1 MDKKPIEEIMKDFK
15 KIITDLLR
23 DLLTTFP
30 EIKDALNSDLLNILK
45 GENDSEQSLQTIF
58 DYCKMVYPSRFFEIL
73 YQNDAIFKDEKFQA
87 EFLPGIDFKVL
98 WQDENLSDKTRETIW
113 KYLQLILF
121 TVVSDISDG
130 KSFGDTSKMFESI
143 NQDDFKSKLE
153 ETMEEM
159 QKIFNKKPS
168 KNDGNKDGSVNE
180 DDDDDEDEDEGSGA
194 GTSGAG
200 TSGAGTSG
208 AGINLD
214 DLPNPKDIQDHVNT
228 MMEGK
233 LGKLAR
239 EIAEETAA
247 DMNMDTDNV
256 GSVNDV
262 FTNLLK
268 NPTKLMGLVKNV
280 GSKLDEKLK
289 AGDIN
294 ETELLKEAS
303 VIMQQM
309 KNIPGMQG
317 MMNKMGM
324 GGGKMNM
331 NGMQSQLNKNIKNS
345 KYKDRLRAKLAEKN
359 AAAQAVQAA
368 MQQAQQQ
375 QAQQHQQ
382 AQAKSSTPINIT
394 FSKGEKA
401 QRTPA
406 NAVAAG
412 AVAAGAV
419 AADAV
424 AAGAVAAGA
433 VASGSVASGSV
444 TAGAAGTNA
453 NAVDTNAAGT
463 NAVGTNAVDT
473 KTNPNKKKKNKHSK
487 KTVS

>member
-15 KIITDLLR
+15 KIITDLLC

-30 EIKDALNSDLLNILK
+30 EIKDTLNSNLLNVLK
-45 GENDSEQSLQTIF
+45 AENDSESLEVIF
-58 DYCKMVYPSRFFEIL
+58 DYCKSVYPSRFFEIL
-73 YQNDAIFKDEKFQA
+73 YQNDAIFKDDKFQA
-87 EFLPGIDFKVL
+87 EFLPGIDFKIL
-98 WQDENLSDKTRETIW
+98 WQDENLSTKSRETIW

-143 NQDDFKSKLE
+143 NQDEFKSKLE

-159 QKIFNKKPS
+159 QKIFNKKPT
-168 KNDGNKDGSVNE
+168 KNTSQKDGSQKDGLVASE
-180 DDDDDEDEDEGSGA
+180 SDEDEE
-194 GTSGAG
+194 T
-200 TSGAGTSG
+200 T

-247 DMNMDTDNV
+247 DMNMDTENV

-289 AGDIN
+289 SGDIN

-303 VIMQQM
+303 EIMQQM

-331 NGMQSQLNKNIKNS
+331 SGMQAQMDKNIKNS

-359 AAAQAVQAA
+359 AAAQMMQAA
-368 MQQAQQQ
+368 MQQAQQM
-375 QAQQHQQ
+375 QAQQ
-382 AQAKSSTPINIT
+382 AKPVNTT

-401 QRTPA
+401 ERTPA
-406 NAVAAG
+406 STAGGPNASDAG
-412 AVAAGAV
+412 GPNASTAGTS
-419 AADAV
+419 AADTNEV
-424 AAGAVAAGA
+424 GQN
-433 VASGSVASGSV
+433 AS
-444 TAGAAGTNA
+444 AAGTS
-453 NAVDTNAAGT
+453 AG
-463 NAVGTNAVDT
+463 GTA
-473 KTNPNKKKKNKHSK
+473 NKKKKK
-487 KTVS
+487 KAAKKPVEA

>member
-30 EIKDALNSDLLNILK
+30 EIKDTLNSDLLNVLK
-45 GENDSEQSLQTIF
+45 AENDFESLQTIF
-58 DYCKMVYPSRFFEIL
+58 DYCKTVYPSRFFEIL
-73 YQNDAIFKDEKFQA
+73 YQNDEIFKDDKFQA
-87 EFLPGIDFKVL
+87 EFLPGIDFKIL
-98 WQDENLSDKTRETIW
+98 WQDENLSIKSRETIW

-130 KSFGDTSKMFESI
+130 KTFGDTSKMFESI
-143 NQDDFKSKLE
+143 NQDEFKSKLE

-159 QKIFNKKPS
+159 QKIFNKKS
-168 KNDGNKDGSVNE
+168 TKGASGAGASGAGLDGSVASE
-180 DDDDDEDEDEGSGA
+180 SEEDEESTSEA
-194 GTSGAG
+194 GTSGF
-200 TSGAGTSG
+200 
-208 AGINLD
+208 NLN

-247 DMNMDTDNV
+247 DMNMDTENV

-289 AGDIN
+289 SGDIN

-303 VIMQQM
+303 EIMQQM

-331 NGMQSQLNKNIKNS
+331 SGMQAQMDKNIKNS

-359 AAAQAVQAA
+359 AAAQMMQAA
-368 MQQAQQQ
+368 MQQAQQM
-375 QAQQHQQ
+375 QAQQMQAQQMQAQQMQAQQ
-382 AQAKSSTPINIT
+382 AKPVNTT

-401 QRTPA
+401 ERTPA
-406 NAVAAG
+406 SAAGTSAAGTSDAGGPKASAAGGPTASAAG
-412 AVAAGAV
+412 ASAAGA
-419 AADAV
+419 
-424 AAGAVAAGA
+424 
-433 VASGSVASGSV
+433 S
-444 TAGAAGTNA
+444 AAGTS
-453 NAVDTNAAGT
+453 AA
-463 NAVGTNAVDT
+463 
-473 KTNPNKKKKNKHSK
+473 NPNKKKKK
-487 KTVS
+487 KAAKKPVEA

>member
-30 EIKDALNSDLLNILK
+30 EIKDTLNSDLLNILNA
-45 GENDSEQSLQTIF
+45 ENVEQSLQTIF
-58 DYCKMVYPSRFFEIL
+58 DYCKTVYPSRFFEIL
-73 YQNDAIFKDEKFQA
+73 YQNDAIFKDDKFQT
-87 EFLPGIDFKVL
+87 EFLPGIDFKIL

-143 NQDDFKSKLE
+143 NQDEFKSKLE

-168 KNDGNKDGSVNE
+168 KKAGQPSGAGVDGSVASESEEEEE
-180 DDDDDEDEDEGSGA
+180 DGPNAA
-194 GTSGAG
+194 GF
-200 TSGAGTSG
+200 
-208 AGINLD
+208 NLN

-247 DMNMDTDNV
+247 DMNMDTENV

-289 AGDIN
+289 SGDIN

-303 VIMQQM
+303 EIMQQM

-331 NGMQSQLNKNIKNS
+331 SGMQAQMDKNIKNS

-359 AAAQAVQAA
+359 AAAQMMQAA
-368 MQQAQQQ
+368 MQQAQQTAQ
-375 QAQQHQQ
+375 MQAQQTQAKQTQAKQTRQ
-382 AQAKSSTPINIT
+382 AQPVTTT

-401 QRTPA
+401 ERTPA
-406 NAVAAG
+406 GTSANEVGANEVGANEVGANEVGANEVVAN
-412 AVAAGAV
+412 
-419 AADAV
+419 
-424 AAGAVAAGA
+424 
-433 VASGSVASGSV
+433 
-444 TAGAAGTNA
+444 T
-453 NAVDTNAAGT
+453 
-463 NAVGTNAVDT
+463 
-473 KTNPNKKKKNKHSK
+473 NKKKKKKPSK
-487 KTVS
+487 KPVEA

>member
-30 EIKDALNSDLLNILK
+30 EIKDTLNSDLLNVLK
-45 GENDSEQSLQTIF
+45 AENDSESLQSIF
-58 DYCKMVYPSRFFEIL
+58 DYCKTVYPSRFFEIL
-73 YQNDAIFKDEKFQA
+73 YQNDEIFKDDKFQA
-87 EFLPGIDFKVL
+87 EFLPGIDFKIL
-98 WQDENLSDKTRETIW
+98 WQDENLSIKSRETIW

-130 KSFGDTSKMFESI
+130 KTFGDTSKMFESI
-143 NQDDFKSKLE
+143 NQDEFKSKLE

-159 QKIFNKKPS
+159 QKIFNKKS
-168 KNDGNKDGSVNE
+168 TKKTTGTSGAGAGTS
-180 DDDDDEDEDEGSGA
+180 GAGASGA

-200 TSGAGTSG
+200 LDGSVASESEEDEESTSEAGTSG
-208 AGINLD
+208 FNLN

-247 DMNMDTDNV
+247 DMNMDTENV

-289 AGDIN
+289 SGDIN

-303 VIMQQM
+303 EIMQQM

-331 NGMQSQLNKNIKNS
+331 SGMQAQMDKNIKNS

-359 AAAQAVQAA
+359 AAAQMMQAA
-368 MQQAQQQ
+368 MQQAQQM
-375 QAQQHQQ
+375 QAQQMQAQQMQAQQ
-382 AQAKSSTPINIT
+382 AKPVNTT

-401 QRTPA
+401 ERTPA
-406 NAVAAG
+406 STAGGPNASAAG
-412 AVAAGAV
+412 PN
-419 AADAV
+419 
-424 AAGAVAAGA
+424 
-433 VASGSVASGSV
+433 AS
-444 TAGAAGTNA
+444 AAGTS
-453 NAVDTNAAGT
+453 AAGT
-463 NAVGTNAVDT
+463 SAANQ
-473 KTNPNKKKKNKHSK
+473 NKKKKK
-487 KTVS
+487 KAAKKPVEA

>member
-1 MDKKPIEEIMKDFK
+1 
-15 KIITDLLR
+15 
-23 DLLTTFP
+23 
-30 EIKDALNSDLLNILK
+30 
-45 GENDSEQSLQTIF
+45 
-58 DYCKMVYPSRFFEIL
+58 
-73 YQNDAIFKDEKFQA
+73 
-87 EFLPGIDFKVL
+87 
-98 WQDENLSDKTRETIW
+98 
-113 KYLQLILF
+113 
-121 TVVSDISDG
+121 
-130 KSFGDTSKMFESI
+130 
-143 NQDDFKSKLE
+143 
-153 ETMEEM
+153 
-159 QKIFNKKPS
+159 
-168 KNDGNKDGSVNE
+168 
-180 DDDDDEDEDEGSGA
+180 
-194 GTSGAG
+194 
-200 TSGAGTSG
+200 
-208 AGINLD
+208 
-214 DLPNPKDIQDHVNT
+214 
-228 MMEGK
+228 MEGK

-331 NGMQSQLNKNIKNS
+331 NGMQSQLDKNIKNS

-359 AAAQAVQAA
+359 AAAQAMQSAMQSA

-375 QAQQHQQ
+375 AQQAQQQAQQ
-382 AQAKSSTPINIT
+382 AQPKTSSIPINST

-406 NAVAAG
+406 SAAG
-412 AVAAGAV
+412 AVV
-419 AADAV
+419 ED
-424 AAGAVAAGA
+424 
-433 VASGSVASGSV
+433 
-444 TAGAAGTNA
+444 
-453 NAVDTNAAGT
+453 
-463 NAVGTNAVDT
+463 AVGTSAVGT
-473 KTNPNKKKKNKHSK
+473 SANPNKKKKNKHSK
-487 KTVS
+487 KPVS

>member
-30 EIKDALNSDLLNILK
+30 EIKDTLNSDLLNVLK
-45 GENDSEQSLQTIF
+45 AENVSESLQSIF
-58 DYCKMVYPSRFFEIL
+58 DYCKTVYPTRFFEIL
-73 YQNDAIFKDEKFQA
+73 YQNDEIFKDDKFQA
-87 EFLPGIDFKVL
+87 EFLPGIDFKIL
-98 WQDENLSDKTRETIW
+98 WQDENLSIKSRETIW

-143 NQDDFKSKLE
+143 NQDEFKSKLE

-168 KNDGNKDGSVNE
+168 KKTTGAGAGAGASGAGLDGSVAS
-180 DDDDDEDEDEGSGA
+180 DDEDEEDEGTSAA
-194 GTSGAG
+194 GF
-200 TSGAGTSG
+200 
-208 AGINLD
+208 NLN

-247 DMNMDTDNV
+247 DMNMDTENV

-289 AGDIN
+289 SGDIN

-303 VIMQQM
+303 EIMQQM

-331 NGMQSQLNKNIKNS
+331 SGMQAQMDKNIKNS

-359 AAAQAVQAA
+359 AAAQMMQAA
-368 MQQAQQQ
+368 MQQV
-375 QAQQHQQ
+375 QAQQTAQMQAQQVQSHQ
-382 AQAKSSTPINIT
+382 AQAKPVTST

-406 NAVAAG
+406 GANEVGANEVGANEVGANKVVA
-412 AVAAGAV
+412 
-419 AADAV
+419 
-424 AAGAVAAGA
+424 
-433 VASGSVASGSV
+433 
-444 TAGAAGTNA
+444 TT
-453 NAVDTNAAGT
+453 
-463 NAVGTNAVDT
+463 
-473 KTNPNKKKKNKHSK
+473 NKKKKKKPSK
-487 KTVS
+487 KPVEA